1 MKFIQ
6 ADSGTIH
13 ISDRSKTAISKETVT
28 LKNVDLKLNWP
39 AKGKSMP
46 FYLSFNTE
54 AEGDQKPGYVRIDGL
69 GKAVDKS
76 FEHTNYALTVF
87 ATNIQAPE
95 IKKILAVV
103 ANDQRLKDALDAKS
117 QNVMVKGILALKA
130 IVQGSVNTG
139 FSADLNTQVEDVI
152 ISSKD
157 MGQVKTKH
165 ASYCDS

>member
-1 MKFIQ
+1 VAFTPLLSGKLIVKFVQVDHPVVYAVKLKPGAWNFEDLLQQTIDVKFIQ

-13 ISDRSKTAISKETVT
+13 ISDRSKTAISKEIVT

-54 AEGDQKPGYVRIDGL
+54 AEGDQKPGYIRIDGL
-69 GKAVDKS
+69 GKAIDTS

-95 IKKILAVV
+95 IKKV
-103 ANDQRLKDALDAKS
+103 
-117 QNVMVKGILALKA
+117 
-130 IVQGSVNTG
+130 
-139 FSADLNTQVEDVI
+139 
-152 ISSKD
+152 SS
-157 MGQVKTKH
+157 GGGR
-165 ASYCDS
+165 